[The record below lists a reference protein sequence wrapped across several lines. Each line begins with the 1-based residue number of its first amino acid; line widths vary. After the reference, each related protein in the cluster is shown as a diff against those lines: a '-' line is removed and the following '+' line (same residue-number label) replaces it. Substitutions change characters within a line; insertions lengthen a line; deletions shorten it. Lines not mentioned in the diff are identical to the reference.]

1 MQKSQRQQKLLEL
14 IQSTRISNQHEL
26 LQKLERSGVPTN
38 QATVS
43 RDLNELGI
51 AKVKGIYRIPQIM
64 PGESHHLEML
74 TLDTGGDHLIVAKT
88 SPGKA
93 MGLAATI
100 DNLKLK
106 SAIGTIAGDD
116 TVFIATKNRKEQ
128 SELIKT
134 LLRHFQS

>member
-1 MQKSQRQQKLLEL
+1 MQKSQRQQKLHEL
-14 IQSTRISNQHEL
+14 IQSIRISNQHEL
-26 LQKLERSGVPTN
+26 LTKLEHSGVPTN

-51 AKVKGIYRIPQIM
+51 AKVKGIYRIPQIA
-64 PGESHHLEML
+64 PGESQLLDML
-74 TLDTGGDHLIVAKT
+74 TLETAGDHLIVAKT

-93 MGLAATI
+93 MSLASSI

-106 SAIGTIAGDD
+106 SIMGTIAGDD